1 MAKEKGFVSA
11 VVYVHNCQSTI
22 ESYLKTLMVFF
33 ETNYEHSEI
42 ICVNDNSTDNSAE
55 LIKKVSREASSTA
68 ISIVNMSYYHGLE
81 MAMNAGVDL
90 SIGDYVFEFDSTYMD
105 YSEDDIMRVYKKE
118 LEGYD
123 IVSASSDRP
132 SKFTSKVFYK
142 LYSRYSVYS
151 NNSLQT
157 ESFRVLSRR
166 VINRIGN
173 MNRTIPYRKAVYS
186 YSGLK
191 AANIQYTSNS
201 SYNVKVTRQEKKM
214 RFELA
219 VDSLLLFTNVGFRLS
234 LFMSLFMLAIMVAV
248 TIYTLLAYILSNPV
262 EGWTSTILFL
272 TLAFFG
278 IFAVMAI
285 VIKYLQLIL
294 EMVFKRQQYSF
305 ESVEKLTE

>member
-42 ICVNDNSTDNSAE
+42 I
-55 LIKKVSREASSTA
+55 SREASSTA

>member
-22 ESYLKTLMVFF
+22 ESYLKALIVFF
-33 ETNYEHSEI
+33 ENNYEHSEI
-42 ICVNDNSTDNSAE
+42 ICVNDNSTDNSAD
-55 LIKKVSREASSTA
+55 LIKKISREATSTA
-68 ISIVNMSYYHGLE
+68 VSIVNMSYYHGIE

-90 SIGDYVFEFDSTYMD
+90 SIGDYVFEFDTTYMD
-105 YSEDDIMRVYKKE
+105 YCEDDIMRVYKKE

-132 SKFTSKVFYK
+132 SKLSSKVFYS
-142 LYSRYSVYS
+142 LYSHYSVYS
-151 NNSLQT
+151 NNNLQT

-191 AANIQYTSNS
+191 AANIQYSSNS
-201 SYNVKVTRQEKKM
+201 NYKARVTRQEKKM

-234 LFMSLFMLAIMVAV
+234 LFMSLFMLAIMAAV
-248 TIYTLLAYILSNPV
+248 TIYTLLAYVLSNPV

-272 TLAFFG
+272 TMAFFG

>member
-11 VVYVHNCQSTI
+11 VVYVHNCSSTI
-22 ESYLKTLMVFF
+22 ESYLKALIDFF
-33 ETNYEHSEI
+33 ENNYEHSEI

-55 LIKKVSREASSTA
+55 IIKKTSREASSTA
-68 ISIVNMSYYHGLE
+68 VSIVNMSYYHGLE
-81 MAMNAGVDL
+81 LAMNAGVDL
-90 SIGDYVFEFDSTYMD
+90 SIGDYVFEFDTTYMD
-105 YSEDDIMRVYKKE
+105 YTEDDIMRVYKKE

-132 SKFTSKVFYK
+132 SKFSSKIFYS
-142 LYSRYSVYS
+142 LFSHYSAYSD
-151 NNSLQT
+151 NTLQT

-191 AANIQYTSNS
+191 AANIQYKSNS
-201 SYNVKVTRQEKKM
+201 NYKVKVTRQEKKM

-248 TIYTLLAYILSNPV
+248 TIYTLIAYIVSNPV